1 MSRVNKKH
9 NYFITKMKIGAYDY
23 YRVHYRHSTK
33 SYNIQKLGDAEAYRL
48 AEETGEFMKTSDN
61 SPENQDLKRKDHTA
75 DIVTLKPFDVKS
87 YFAKDVSFTGMLCGS
102 TKSGKTTLL
111 IKIYEEIKNRFDMM
125 IIFSVS
131 SHKEIYDSFKKCIL
145 IPKFDEELV
154 NYLYTLNRYLAE
166 KNKEMLKILIILDD
180 IVTEKSNKTLLN
192 MVCTMRNSA
201 ITTLI
206 SVQSPNMINDDNKG
220 NFNFIILKKLN
231 DSQKYNDLIKLY
243 FDGDILQRNGQ
254 EIPEELLKTVIRK
267 KEFIRK
273 FLREKTSNYN
283 FLCLDIL
290 GGHILYENLLED

>member
-1 MSRVNKKH
+1 
-9 NYFITKMKIGAYDY
+9 MKIGAYDY

-48 AEETGEFMKTSDN
+48 AEETGEFMKTSDT
-61 SPENQDLKRKDHTA
+61 SPENQDLKREDSKV